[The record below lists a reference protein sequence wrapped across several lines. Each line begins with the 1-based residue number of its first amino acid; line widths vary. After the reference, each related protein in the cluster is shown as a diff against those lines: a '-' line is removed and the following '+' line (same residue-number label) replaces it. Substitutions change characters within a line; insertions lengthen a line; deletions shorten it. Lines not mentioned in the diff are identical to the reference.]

1 MKDFIKFIITIF
13 LGLLLVGALLTG
25 CTREPNPINEIND
38 GIQQSVKDL
47 SDYAQNNMVMDTDKQ
62 FLLQGAKDCA
72 ARADALA
79 KNCKVSIEKCE
90 TEKSKLRL
98 ERNGLFG
105 ILLLL
110 VGFMIYKPV
119 RKFLHL

>member
-1 MKDFIKFIITIF
+1 MKDFIKFIVTVF
-13 LGLLLVGALLTG
+13 LGLLLVGLLLTG
-25 CTREPNPINEIND
+25 CARESNPINEINS

-47 SDYAQNNMVMDTDKQ
+47 ADYATNNMVMDTDKQ

-79 KNCKVSIEKCE
+79 KNCNVSIEKFE